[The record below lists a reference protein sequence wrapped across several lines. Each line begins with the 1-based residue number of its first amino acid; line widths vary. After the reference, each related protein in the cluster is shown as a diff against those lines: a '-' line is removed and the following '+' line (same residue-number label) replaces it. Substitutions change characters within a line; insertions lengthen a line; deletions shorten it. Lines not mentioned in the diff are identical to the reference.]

1 MKHVTE
7 IEALKTNIAQM
18 QAQLYNAYK
27 RINELNKI
35 NKELDGEIR
44 KRRAQNEQENIQEC
58 HT

>member
-18 QAQLYNAYK
+18 QSQLYNAYK

-44 KRRAQNEQENIQEC
+44 KRRAQDEQENIQKC